1 MEEVGGDPGALCIAV
16 STTALTEAKVHP
28 ECLAAVERTAK
39 LCEGQG
45 HHVDWDAPVFDEGR
59 YLRAFGA
66 VWTAFAFWTIR
77 DWAEKYNLTPSEE
90 QFEPNTWQ
98 MYLSGK
104 RRSSGA
110 YLRAVQDIQ
119 RTARQVAAFFESY
132 DLTLTPT
139 LAQPPVPLGN
149 FNWDA
154 GAGTNS
160 SPTWGNIPV
169 SPPSPMA
176 PGNRPCPCP
185 CTGPPTICPWA
196 CISWPDMAVKAHC
209 FGCRRS

>member
-1 MEEVGGDPGALCIAV
+1 MEKMGRDPGALRIAV

-66 VWTAFAFWTIR
+66 VWTAFAFWAIR

-98 MYLSGK
+98 MYLSGE
-104 RRSSGA
+104 RDEFLSHLGEYSGFTSIA
-110 YLRAVQDIQ
+110 NGTGQPAMSVPLHW
-119 RTARQVAAFFESY
+119 TADNLPVGVHFIAGYGGEGTLFRLAAQLEQARPWAHRWPPVAA
-132 DLTLTPT
+132 
-139 LAQPPVPLGN
+139 
-149 FNWDA
+149 
-154 GAGTNS
+154 
-160 SPTWGNIPV
+160 
-169 SPPSPMA
+169 
-176 PGNRPCPCP
+176 
-185 CTGPPTICPWA
+185 
-196 CISWPDMAVKAHC
+196 
-209 FGCRRS
+209 